1 MFGEFLNIVFKSI
14 KLDRS
19 LYKDNKNFG
28 EAAIYFAGLIM
39 ILDGVAGAVAANT
52 VVKTA
57 IGVSGLTA
65 IITWFVWAI
74 LIYVIGVKLFPD
86 KDTKIPFKKVLTA
99 VGFAHAPGL
108 IRFFAVTPE
117 LMIPII
123 FLTQFWIFAG
133 LIISTKQILNLKSNM
148 IWPFFNV
155 FSSKNNSGL
164 LFVTLINFNK
174 SLTNI
179 DLVTISKLDEIILF
193 LSNDTSETSDFIYSK
208 DRGLFEKNI
217 VAPTVLAFILKLNGS
232 IVNLIFFKSN
242 SKFLLVWIILF
253 FIWLLNLSVSIP
265 MVLK

>member
-148 IWPFFNV
+148 
-155 FSSKNNSGL
+155 
-164 LFVTLINFNK
+164 K
-174 SLTNI
+174 SFGI
-179 DLVTISKLDEIILF
+179 VF
-193 LSNDTSETSDFIYSK
+193 LSFLI
-208 DRGLFEKNI
+208 I
-217 VAPTVLAFILKLNGS
+217 VFLS
-232 IVNLIFFKSN
+232 ISFVMSRMNAMPISQ
-242 SKFLLVWIILF
+242 
-253 FIWLLNLSVSIP
+253 VS
-265 MVLK
+265 